1 MTIQKPVI
9 LLLDEPG
16 SNLDFTSKYELRSL
30 INNLYKRTGITVLMV
45 SHEIDLLPSSCKRVV
60 LMHQGKIVN
69 DGPTNEVLTEG
80 VLAKAYQH
88 SLKVVDIDGYKYIAD
103 SDRNES

>member
-1 MTIQKPVI
+1 VI

-30 INNLYKRTGITVLMV
+30 INNLYKRTGITILMV
-45 SHEIDLLPSSCKRVV
+45 SHEIDLLPASCKRVV
-60 LMHQGKIVN
+60 LMHEGKVII
-69 DGPTNEVLTEG
+69 DGPAAEVLTEG

-88 SLKVVDIDGYKYIAD
+88 PLKVVDIDGYKYTAGL
-103 SDRNES
+103 DRN